1 MGLQIP
7 HDNNLED
14 DDQPICTN
22 VDSSLHKTD
31 PHDVLLHSPS
41 DFDFQS
47 DLKKLS
53 SQLDNNESYV
63 APRLQKFISEQD
75 LRKDILRR
83 FSSFLVSSVVF
94 LGLFYN
100 IWSWS
105 CLLPLQKQHIHRFS
119 IWTSMLG
126 LFGFLVFVCAV
137 ALMVLVG
144 AVFTPMQ
151 KAMLIVWLVLM
162 HLQSANSILEICVIL
177 LAGFFMASYAF
188 WKKESPNNESDV
200 KSSNIC

>member
-7 HDNNLED
+7 HDNKLED

-22 VDSSLHKTD
+22 VDLSLHKTD
-31 PHDVLLHSPS
+31 PHDVLLHIPEV
-41 DFDFQS
+41 DFDFPS
-47 DLKKLS
+47 DLNKLS
-53 SQLDNNESYV
+53 SLSDNNESYV
-63 APRLQKFISEQD
+63 APRLHKLISEQD
-75 LRKDILRR
+75 LRKDILRSC
-83 FSSFLVSSVVF
+83 SSFLVSSVVF
-94 LGLFYN
+94 IGLLYN
-100 IWSWS
+100 IWS
-105 CLLPLQKQHIHRFS
+105 CLFSHQKQHIHRLS
-119 IWTSMLG
+119 IWMSLLSLFCSM
-126 LFGFLVFVCAV
+126 VFVCSVAV
-137 ALMVLVG
+137 IILVG

-188 WKKESPNNESDV
+188 WKKESPSDESDF